1 MSEPG
6 NHFYEF
12 GPFKLDRG
20 ERILVRNGEPV
31 SLTPKAFDTLLLLV
45 RNSGH
50 VVTKDDL
57 MREVW
62 PETYVEEGNLAQNI
76 FILRKVLGD
85 SRYIETVPRRGYRF
99 SAGVRDVCI
108 DEIEHAPAA
117 AKQSTRVRV
126 PQGIPHEQAHDS
138 IAVLPFA
145 NVSNNANTEYLS
157 DGITESIIN
166 MLSQLPQLHVMARSA
181 VFRHKGQEINPQEI
195 GRQLGVR
202 AVLVGRARSLEDRL
216 IINTELVDVA
226 NGWQLWGEQY
236 NREFHDVFEVQEEI
250 ARRISES
257 LRIKLSGKDEER
269 LLRRYTENFEAY
281 RAYLRGRYYWGK
293 YTKESLYKAIRCF
306 QQATDLDP
314 GYALAYTGIA
324 DSYFRLA
331 SSYLPPLEAL
341 AKAKAAAMMALEI
354 DELLAEAHAS
364 LGIIKMRYDWDW
376 EGAESEFK
384 RAIELKPNYA
394 TAHLWYSV
402 YLDSQGR
409 FTEAMSEV
417 KLALKQEPLS
427 LQINITLGSLFW
439 KMRDYDKAI
448 EQLNRTLDMSPEYQP
463 VHFVLG
469 LIHEQRGEFAEAI
482 AELEK
487 ANQLGNT
494 AMIRG
499 FLGHTYA
506 LSGDQTKALEVLEEL
521 GKEYKFRYI
530 SPYSVALIYVPLGQH
545 DLAFEWLEKAYRQ
558 RDEFLALLGIDPRLD
573 GLRGDRRFDDLMKR
587 VGLSTCAAS
596 APLSIIS
603 SKEPDNQM

>member
-6 NHFYEF
+6 NHSYEF
-12 GPFKLDRG
+12 GPFKLDRE
-20 ERILVRNGEPV
+20 ERILVRDGEPV

-57 MREVW
+57 MKEVW

-76 FILRKVLGD
+76 FTLRKVLGD

-99 SAGVRDVCI
+99 SAGVRDVYI
-108 DEIEHAPAA
+108 DETEHAA
-117 AKQSTRVRV
+117 AKQSPRVRL
-126 PQGIPHEQAHDS
+126 PQGIPHEQTPDS

-145 NVSNNANTEYLS
+145 NVSNNANAEYLS

-181 VFRHKGQEINPQEI
+181 VFRHKGKEINPQEI

-202 AVLVGRARSLEDRL
+202 AVLVGRVRSLEDRL

-257 LRIKLSGKDEER
+257 LRIKLSGEDEER

-281 RAYLRGRYYWGK
+281 RAYLKGRYYWGK
-293 YTKESLYKAIRCF
+293 YTREGLMKAIHCF

-314 GYALAYTGIA
+314 AYALAYTGIA

-331 SSYLPPLEAL
+331 TNYLPPREAL

-364 LGIIKMRYDWDW
+364 LGMVKMRYDWDW
-376 EGAESEFK
+376 EGAEREFK
-384 RAIELKPNYA
+384 RAIELKPKYA
-394 TAHLWYSV
+394 TAHQWYSV

-417 KLALKQEPLS
+417 KLALEQEPLS

-448 EQLNRTLDMSPEYQP
+448 EQLNQALDMSPESQP

-469 LIHEQRGEFAEAI
+469 LIHEQRGEFAEAK

-487 ANQLGNT
+487 ADQLGNT
-494 AMIRG
+494 AMMRG

-530 SPYSVALIYVPLGQH
+530 SPYSIALIYVPLGKH
-545 DLAFEWLEKAYRQ
+545 DLAFEWLEEAYRQ
-558 RDEFLALLGIDPRLD
+558 RDEFLALLGIDPRLK
-573 GLRGDRRFDDLMKR
+573 GLRGDRRFEDLMKR
-587 VGLSTCAAS
+587 VGLR
-596 APLSIIS
+596 
-603 SKEPDNQM
+603 N